1 MSLNGISLTLVEGP
15 EDIRAFLRWRSEPR
29 NILAFDTE
37 TGGLDWWRHKIRL
50 VQFGDRTAGW
60 ALDFERHRGL
70 VEDTIRQHRG
80 LFVAH
85 NAAFDERMLREAGI
99 LVPRERVA
107 DTSLMAHVLDNARL
121 RGLKPLSRM
130 LIDRRATA
138 GQEALDK
145 GMKENGWTW
154 ETVPVEFQPYWAY
167 AALDPILTARLYDKF
182 APLIAA
188 DARMQQ
194 AYELERRVM
203 WVLSDMAR
211 RGLPIDLEYTSWL
224 RDDLERREEVALS
237 KIAAD
242 WPTLR
247 RRDGHVVLSPDRLS
261 QIFLADGV
269 TLNEKTPTGK
279 WKIDKDLL
287 TDLAEGGH
295 PLAGLVMSAKQSRK
309 WRVAY
314 VEAILEGVH
323 QGRMHPSVNQLG
335 ARTGRMSV
343 SRPALQQ
350 LPSSGALI
358 RDTVLAGRGM
368 RGISVDYDQIELRV
382 LAHVANERSMIR
394 AIEEGVDL
402 HWANAR
408 MLYGPNAEK
417 KHRKLAKGGTF
428 AKVYGA
434 GPRKLSAQ
442 QSIPLSQAK
451 AFMSKFDK
459 TFTGVS
465 GAALAMQRA
474 VTDRELNEGRGYIRT
489 HFGRKLYIEEEKG
502 YKSLNYYCQGTAAEI
517 LKQGLVRLEE
527 VGLAQYALLPV
538 HDEVIFEVP
547 EADAAEVLAAA
558 ALALT
563 DSENFRVPI
572 SASGDLFRR
581 WGDAYTRDAEIER
594 MLNG

>member
-247 RRDGHVVLSPDRLS
+247 RRRTRRPSGR
-261 QIFLADGV
+261 
-269 TLNEKTPTGK
+269 EK
-279 WKIDKDLL
+279 
-287 TDLAEGGH
+287 
-295 PLAGLVMSAKQSRK
+295 
-309 WRVAY
+309 
-314 VEAILEGVH
+314 
-323 QGRMHPSVNQLG
+323 
-335 ARTGRMSV
+335 ARIARN
-343 SRPALQQ
+343 LK
-350 LPSSGALI
+350 
-358 RDTVLAGRGM
+358 
-368 RGISVDYDQIELRV
+368 
-382 LAHVANERSMIR
+382 ERTR
-394 AIEEGVDL
+394 AI
-402 HWANAR
+402 
-408 MLYGPNAEK
+408 
-417 KHRKLAKGGTF
+417 
-428 AKVYGA
+428 
-434 GPRKLSAQ
+434 
-442 QSIPLSQAK
+442 
-451 AFMSKFDK
+451 
-459 TFTGVS
+459 
-465 GAALAMQRA
+465 
-474 VTDRELNEGRGYIRT
+474 NESEYP
-489 HFGRKLYIEEEKG
+489 
-502 YKSLNYYCQGTAAEI
+502 S
-517 LKQGLVRLEE
+517 RL
-527 VGLAQYALLPV
+527 
-538 HDEVIFEVP
+538 I
-547 EADAAEVLAAA
+547 
-558 ALALT
+558 
-563 DSENFRVPI
+563 
-572 SASGDLFRR
+572 
-581 WGDAYTRDAEIER
+581 
-594 MLNG
+594 